1 MTIIDRPASH
11 QLDPVAERV
20 RFDDTSMRIELAHGG
35 ELVVPLAWFPVLA
48 QLPRAVLEQYE
59 LVAENTVI
67 HWDDPVDEW
76 LSVASL
82 LGQPD

>member
-1 MTIIDRPASH
+1 MTVADRPTSH
-11 QLDPVAERV
+11 QFEPFTERV
-20 RFDDTSMRIELAHGG
+20 RFDGENMVVELVHGG
-35 ELVVPLAWFPVLA
+35 ELVVPLAWFPTLA
-48 QLPRAVLEQYE
+48 KLPRAVLEQYE

-76 LSVASL
+76 VSVASL